1 MSVVALDSKRPLRL
15 GGSTLPAAAGI
26 DPYCSPVRLWL
37 ELTGRVAREE
47 TEPMRLGRAL
57 EPVIVAQAEAAG
69 YVPLDIPPME
79 YEDESRP
86 WLVGHPDRI
95 VAFPESEDGV
105 VVSAAPLEA
114 KATHAYEPQNHHLAQ
129 LQTYMHLTGAEK
141 GVLAILAWPH
151 FRIVEVERNQYA
163 IDRLLALGERF
174 MGYLRRDEP
183 PPVQGHDDDRKSLLL
198 AYPTAAA
205 GQVIRESRDVLQA
218 RVELKKLL
226 EREKVQKAR
235 MEHLRAVI
243 SEHMGEADTLLSAK
257 DEIVATWRNVTTRRV
272 DTKRLKVEQPDVWE
286 AFAVE
291 NTTRTLRLP

>member
-1 MSVVALDSKRPLRL
+1 MSVTALDSKRPLRL

-26 DPYCSPVRLWL
+26 DPYCSPIRLWL
-37 ELTGRVAREE
+37 ELTGRVEREE

-69 YVPLDIPPME
+69 YVTLDVPPMD
-79 YEDESRP
+79 YLDDERP

-114 KATHAYEPQNHHLAQ
+114 KATHAYEPQTHHLAQ
-129 LQTYMHLTGAEK
+129 LQTYMHLTGSQR

-151 FRIVEVERNQYA
+151 FRTVEVERNQHA
-163 IDRLLALGERF
+163 IDTLLELGERF
-174 MGYLRRDEP
+174 MGYLRRDEC
-183 PPVQGHDDDRKSLLL
+183 PPVQGHADDRRSLLL
-198 AYPTAAA
+198 AYPEASA

-218 RVELKKLL
+218 RVELKRLM
-226 EREKVQKAR
+226 ERDKVQKAR

-243 SEHMGEADTLLSAK
+243 GSHMGEADTLLSAK
-257 DEIVATWRNVTTRRV
+257 DEVVATWRNVTTRRL
-272 DTKRLKVEQPDVWE
+272 DSTRLKVEQPDVWD
-286 AFAVE
+286 AFAVA
-291 NTTRTLRLP
+291 NTTRTLRLI